1 MIKDNIKIIKD
12 FFKLVKGS
20 KKWIFFLFLG
30 SIMAHLSSLLIPVF
44 ASNIIYE
51 VTNLNAKAT
60 YINIGLLAI
69 TYTVNN
75 LFWYLN
81 YVSYSH
87 NFKYSYKNLREKIID
102 KVFTYD
108 VEYSDK
114 ISKGTILNT
123 VNTDTSNLS
132 EMIDNVCEII
142 VVFIKVIIM
151 IIIFL
156 KTNLFIG
163 IIVLLLEYTY
173 LKSFDYTNIKST
185 KYLRG
190 QQKYRDKLT
199 DNLSQIL
206 NGLGEI
212 KVFNI
217 YDKIK
222 NNFYVI
228 ANKWAEQYMLKR
240 KYVNIRMSLLPFII
254 DFGKIILYLILVY
267 FVFIGKYEVN
277 ILVLLITYF
286 ENIMTNTKELMG
298 YSRQLREWSISIS
311 RINKILN
318 YSSKQQITFGLN
330 ENDYI
335 NEEPEAERQE
345 PKAMKELKDEADAK
359 EPKAIQEME
368 DYINGLVEF
377 KNVNFTY
384 KSKNKGN
391 LENINFIAEPN
402 QITALVGHSGSGKTT
417 ITNLILRKYKIDSG
431 EILIDNDN
439 IYDYSNKVYSTNVV
453 GVNQSPF
460 IFNMSIRKNLSLI
473 DSNVENQI
481 EACKRVGIHDYIMSL
496 PKGYNTIL
504 TENATNFSG
513 GQKQLLAIARTLL
526 SKAEILIF
534 DEVTSSLDTILV
546 EKIKTIFENLKLDH
560 TIIIITHKKDVMK
573 IADKIIVLN
582 KGRIVGEGSHEE
594 LMKNNAYYID
604 LQTNNYSSSHK
615 QIEGNIILNENDLE
629 KDKS

>member
-1 MIKDNIKIIKD
+1 MIKDNIKIIRD

-20 KKWIFFLFLG
+20 KKWIFLLFLG
-30 SIMAHLSSLLIPVF
+30 SITAHLSSLLIPVF

-51 VTNLNAKAT
+51 VTNKNVNAT
-60 YINIGLLAI
+60 YLNIGLLAI
-69 TYTVNN
+69 TYIAYN

-81 YVSYSH
+81 YISYSH

-108 VEYSDK
+108 TEFSDK

-123 VNTDTSNLS
+123 VNTDTANLS
-132 EMIDNVCEII
+132 EMIDNVCEIM
-142 VVFIKVIIM
+142 VVFAKVIIM

-163 IIVLLLEYTY
+163 ILVLLLEIIY
-173 LKSFDYTNIKST
+173 LKSFDYCNIKST

-217 YDKIK
+217 YKKIK
-222 NNFYVI
+222 NNFYII
-228 ANKWAEQYMLKR
+228 ANKWSEQYMFKR
-240 KYVNIRMSLLPFII
+240 KYVNIRSSLLPFII
-254 DFGKIILYLILVY
+254 HFGKIILYLILATLVLN
-267 FVFIGKYEVN
+267 GKYEVN
-277 ILVLLITYF
+277 VLVLLITYF
-286 ENIMTNTKELMG
+286 ENIMTSTKELMG
-298 YSRQLREWSISIS
+298 YSRQIREWSISIT
-311 RINKILN
+311 RINNILN

-335 NEEPEAERQE
+335 N
-345 PKAMKELKDEADAK
+345 
-359 EPKAIQEME
+359 
-368 DYINGLVEF
+368 GVVEF
-377 KNVNFTY
+377 KNVNFSY

-391 LENINFIAEPN
+391 IKNINFIAEPN
-402 QITALVGHSGSGKTT
+402 KITALVGHSGSGKTT
-417 ITNLILRKYKIDSG
+417 ITNLILRKYKVDDG
-431 EILIDNDN
+431 EVLIDNVN
-439 IYDYSNKVYSTNVV
+439 IYDYSNKVFSTNVV

-473 DSNVENQI
+473 DTNVDNQI

-496 PKGYNTIL
+496 PKGYNTVL
-504 TENATNFSG
+504 TENAINFSG

-534 DEVTSSLDTILV
+534 DEVTSSLDTLLV
-546 EKIKTIFENLKLDH
+546 EKIKDIFENLKLDH

-573 IADKIIVLN
+573 IADKIVVLN
-582 KGRIVGEGSHEE
+582 KGEIVGQGSHKE
-594 LMKNNAYYID
+594 LMKNNPYYID

-615 QIEGNIILNENDLE
+615 KIEERIISNENIME
-629 KDKS
+629 QKQ

>member
-12 FFKLVKGS
+12 FFKLVKGN

-60 YINIGLLAI
+60 YINIGLLSI
-69 TYTVNN
+69 TFIINN

-163 IIVLLLEYTY
+163 MIVLLLEYIY

-217 YDKIK
+217 YNKIK
-222 NNFYVI
+222 SNFYII
-228 ANKWAEQYMLKR
+228 ANKWSEQYMLKR

-318 YSSKQQITFGLN
+318 YSSQQQITFGLN
-330 ENDYI
+330 DN
-335 NEEPEAERQE
+335 
-345 PKAMKELKDEADAK
+345 
-359 EPKAIQEME
+359 

-391 LENINFIAEPN
+391 LENINFIAKPN

-473 DSNVENQI
+473 DSNIENQI

-546 EKIKTIFENLKLDH
+546 EKIKAIFENLKLDH

-582 KGRIVGEGSHEE
+582 KGKIVGEGSHEE

-615 QIEGNIILNENDLE
+615 QLEENIILNEAEIENN
-629 KDKS
+629 KS

>member
-1 MIKDNIKIIKD
+1 MIRDNIKIIQD

-20 KKWIFFLFLG
+20 KKWIFLLFLG

-44 ASNIIYE
+44 TSNIVYE
-51 VTNLNAKAT
+51 VTNGNVNAT
-60 YINIGLLAI
+60 YINIGFLAI
-69 TYTVNN
+69 TYVAYN

-87 NFKYSYKNLREKIID
+87 NFKYSYKSLREKIID

-108 VEYSDK
+108 TEFSDK

-123 VNTDTSNLS
+123 VNTDTASLS
-132 EMIDNVCEII
+132 EMIDNVCEIM
-142 VVFIKVIIM
+142 VVFVKIIIM
-151 IIIFL
+151 IFIFL
-156 KTNLFIG
+156 KTNIYIG
-163 IIVLLLEYTY
+163 FIVLLLECLY
-173 LKSFDYTNIKST
+173 LKSFDYCNVMST

-222 NNFYVI
+222 NNFYII
-228 ANKWAEQYMLKR
+228 ANKWSDQYMAKR
-240 KYVNIRMSLLPFII
+240 KYVNIRSSLLPFII
-254 DFGKIILYLILVY
+254 HFGKIILYLILAFSVLN
-267 FVFIGKYEVN
+267 GKFEVN
-277 ILVLLITYF
+277 ILLLLITYF
-286 ENIMTNTKELMG
+286 ENIMTNTEKLMG
-298 YSRQLREWSISIS
+298 YSRQIREWSISIT
-311 RINKILN
+311 RINNILN
-318 YSSKQQITFGLN
+318 YSSKQQIVFGM
-330 ENDYI
+330 ND
-335 NEEPEAERQE
+335 N
-345 PKAMKELKDEADAK
+345 
-359 EPKAIQEME
+359 

-377 KNVNFTY
+377 RNVNFSY

-391 LENINFIAEPN
+391 IQNINFIAEPN
-402 QITALVGHSGSGKTT
+402 KITALVGHSGSGKTT

-431 EILIDNDN
+431 KVLIDNED
-439 IYDYSNKVYSTNVV
+439 IYEYSKDVYSTNVV

-460 IFNMSIRKNLSLI
+460 IFNMSIRKNLELI
-473 DSNVENQI
+473 DPNFENQM

-513 GQKQLLAIARTLL
+513 GQRQLLAIARTLL
-526 SKAEILIF
+526 SKAEILVF

-546 EKIKTIFENLKLDH
+546 EKIKDIFENLKLDH
-560 TIIIITHKKDVMK
+560 TIIIITHKKDVMR

-582 KGRIVGEGSHEE
+582 KGKIVGQGTHDE
-594 LMKNNAYYID
+594 LMKDNKYYID

-615 QIEGNIILNENDLE
+615 MLEEDVLN
-629 KDKS
+629 

>member
-1 MIKDNIKIIKD
+1 MVRDNIKIIKD

-20 KKWIFFLFLG
+20 KKWICLLFLG

-44 ASNIIYE
+44 TSNIIYE
-51 VTNLNAKAT
+51 VTNKNANAT
-60 YINIGLLAI
+60 YLNIGLLAI
-69 TYTVNN
+69 TYIAYN

-81 YVSYSH
+81 SVSYSH

-108 VEYSDK
+108 VEFSDR

-123 VNTDTSNLS
+123 VNTDTANLS
-132 EMIDNVCEII
+132 EMIDNICEIM
-142 VVFIKVIIM
+142 VVFIKIIIM

-163 IIVLLLEYTY
+163 LLVILLEILY
-173 LKSFDYTNIKST
+173 LKLFDYCNIKST

-212 KVFNI
+212 KIFNI
-217 YDKIK
+217 YQKMK
-222 NNFYVI
+222 NNFYII

-240 KYVNIRMSLLPFII
+240 KYVNIRSSLLPFII
-254 DFGKIILYLILVY
+254 HFGKITLYLILVY
-267 FVFIGKYEVN
+267 FVLNGKYEVN
-277 ILVLLITYF
+277 LLLLLISYF

-298 YSRQLREWSISIS
+298 YSRQIREWSISIT
-311 RINKILN
+311 RINNILN
-318 YSSKQQITFGLN
+318 YSSRQQITFGLN

-335 NEEPEAERQE
+335 N
-345 PKAMKELKDEADAK
+345 
-359 EPKAIQEME
+359 
-368 DYINGLVEF
+368 GVVEF
-377 KNVNFTY
+377 KNVKFSY

-391 LENINFIAEPN
+391 IENINFVAEPN
-402 QITALVGHSGSGKTT
+402 KITALVGHSGSGKTT
-417 ITNLILRKYKIDSG
+417 ITNLIFRKYKIDSG
-431 EILIDNDN
+431 EILIDNVN
-439 IYDYSNKVYSTNVV
+439 IYDYSSNVYSTNVV

-473 DSNVENQI
+473 DSNVNNQI

-534 DEVTSSLDTILV
+534 DEVTSSLDTLLV
-546 EKIKTIFENLKLDH
+546 EKIKDIFENLKLDH

-582 KGRIVGEGSHEE
+582 KGRIVGQGSHEE
-594 LMKNNAYYID
+594 LMKDNAYYID

-615 QIEGNIILNENDLE
+615 KMEEPIILNENIME
-629 KDKS
+629 QE

>member
-1 MIKDNIKIIKD
+1 VVTLIRDNIKIIRD
-12 FFKLVKGS
+12 FFKLVKGN
-20 KKWIFFLFLG
+20 KKWIILLFFG

-44 ASNIIYE
+44 TSNIVYE
-51 VTNLNAKAT
+51 VTNGNAHTT
-60 YINIGLLAI
+60 YVNIGFLTI
-69 TYTVNN
+69 TYVAYN

-81 YVSYSH
+81 YISYSH
-87 NFKYSYKNLREKIID
+87 NFKYSYKNLREKIVD

-108 VEYSDK
+108 TEFSDK

-123 VNTDTSNLS
+123 VNTDTANLS
-132 EMIDNVCEII
+132 EMIDNICEIM
-142 VVFIKVIIM
+142 VVFVKVIIM
-151 IIIFL
+151 IFIFL
-156 KTNLFIG
+156 KTNIYIG
-163 IIVLLLEYTY
+163 LIVLLLECIY
-173 LKSFDYTNIKST
+173 LKSFDYCNVKGT

-190 QQKYRDKLT
+190 QQKCRDKLT

-222 NNFYVI
+222 NNFYII
-228 ANKWAEQYMLKR
+228 ANKWSDQYMAKR
-240 KYVNIRMSLLPFII
+240 KYVNIRSSLLPFII
-254 DFGKIILYLILVY
+254 HFGKVILYLILAL
-267 FVFIGKYEVN
+267 FVLNGNFEVN
-277 ILVLLITYF
+277 MLILLITYF

-298 YSRQLREWSISIS
+298 YSRQIREWSISIT
-311 RINKILN
+311 RINNILN
-318 YSSKQQITFGLN
+318 YSSKQQIVFGM
-330 ENDYI
+330 ND
-335 NEEPEAERQE
+335 N
-345 PKAMKELKDEADAK
+345 
-359 EPKAIQEME
+359 

-377 KNVNFTY
+377 KDVNFSY

-391 LENINFIAEPN
+391 VENINFTAEPN
-402 QITALVGHSGSGKTT
+402 KITALVGHSGSGKTT

-431 EILIDNDN
+431 KILIDNED
-439 IYDYSNKVYSTNVV
+439 IYEYSKDIYSTNVV

-473 DSNVENQI
+473 DSNFENQI

-534 DEVTSSLDTILV
+534 DEVTSSLDTLLV
-546 EKIKTIFENLKLDH
+546 EKIKDIFENLKLDH
-560 TIIIITHKKDVMK
+560 TIIIVTHKKDVMK
-573 IADKIIVLN
+573 IADKIIVFN
-582 KGRIVGEGSHEE
+582 KGKIVGRGTHKE
-594 LMKNNAYYID
+594 LMKNNEYYID
-604 LQTNNYSSSHK
+604 IQTNNYSSSHK
-615 QIEGNIILNENDLE
+615 MLE
-629 KDKS
+629 KDIIINENILETK

>member
-1 MIKDNIKIIKD
+1 MVKDNIKIIKD

-20 KKWIFFLFLG
+20 KKWICLLFLG

-44 ASNIIYE
+44 TSNIIYE
-51 VTNLNAKAT
+51 VTNKNANAT
-60 YINIGLLAI
+60 YLNIGLLAI
-69 TYTVNN
+69 TYIAYN

-81 YVSYSH
+81 SVSYSH

-108 VEYSDK
+108 VEFSDR

-123 VNTDTSNLS
+123 VNTDTANLS
-132 EMIDNVCEII
+132 EMIDNICEIM
-142 VVFIKVIIM
+142 VVFIKIIIM

-163 IIVLLLEYTY
+163 LLVILLEILY
-173 LKSFDYTNIKST
+173 LKSFDYCNIKST

-212 KVFNI
+212 KIFNI
-217 YDKIK
+217 YQKMK
-222 NNFYVI
+222 NNFYII

-240 KYVNIRMSLLPFII
+240 KYVNIRSSLLPFII
-254 DFGKIILYLILVY
+254 HFGKITLYLILVY
-267 FVFIGKYEVN
+267 FVLNGKYEVN
-277 ILVLLITYF
+277 LLLLLISYF

-298 YSRQLREWSISIS
+298 YSRQIREWSISIT
-311 RINKILN
+311 RINNILN
-318 YSSKQQITFGLN
+318 YSSRQQITFGLN

-335 NEEPEAERQE
+335 N
-345 PKAMKELKDEADAK
+345 
-359 EPKAIQEME
+359 
-368 DYINGLVEF
+368 GVVEF
-377 KNVNFTY
+377 KNVKFSY

-391 LENINFIAEPN
+391 IENINFVAEPN
-402 QITALVGHSGSGKTT
+402 KITALVGHSGSGKTT
-417 ITNLILRKYKIDSG
+417 ITNLIFRKYKIDSG
-431 EILIDNDN
+431 EILIDNVN
-439 IYDYSNKVYSTNVV
+439 IYDYSSNVYSTNVV

-473 DSNVENQI
+473 DSNVNNQI

-534 DEVTSSLDTILV
+534 DEVTSSLDTLLV
-546 EKIKTIFENLKLDH
+546 EKIKDIFENLKLDH

-582 KGRIVGEGSHEE
+582 KGRIVGQGSHEE
-594 LMKNNAYYID
+594 LMKDNAYYID

-615 QIEGNIILNENDLE
+615 KMEEPIILNENIME
-629 KDKS
+629 QE

>member
-1 MIKDNIKIIKD
+1 MIKDNIKIIQD
-12 FFKLVKGS
+12 YFKLVKGS
-20 KKWIFFLFLG
+20 KKWMFFLFLG
-30 SIMAHLSSLLIPVF
+30 SIMGHLSSLFMPVF
-44 ASNIIYE
+44 SANIIYE
-51 VTNLNAKAT
+51 VTNGNVSDT
-60 YINIGLLAI
+60 YINIGLLAL
-69 TYTVNN
+69 TYILYN
-75 LFWYLN
+75 LFWYLY

-87 NFKYSYKNLREKIID
+87 NFEYSYKKLREKIVD

-108 VEYSDK
+108 TEFSDK

-123 VNTDTSNLS
+123 INTDTGNLS
-132 EMIDNVCEII
+132 EMIDNVSEII
-142 VVFIKVIIM
+142 VGFLKVIIM
-151 IIIFL
+151 IFIFL
-156 KTNLFIG
+156 KTNFIIG
-163 IIVLLLEYTY
+163 IIVLLLEFLY
-173 LKSFDYTNIKST
+173 LKSYDYLNIMST

-222 NNFYVI
+222 NNFYII
-228 ANKWAEQYMLKR
+228 ANKWSDQYMSKR
-240 KYVNIRMSLLPFII
+240 KYVNIRAGFVPFII
-254 DFGKIILYLILVY
+254 HFGKIALYLILVY
-267 FVFIGKYEVN
+267 FVLIGKYEVN
-277 ILVLLITYF
+277 MLVLLITYF
-286 ENIMTNTKELMG
+286 ENVMSNTRELMSC
-298 YSRQLREWSISIS
+298 SRQIREWSISIT
-311 RINKILN
+311 RINNILN

-330 ENDYI
+330 DNDYI
-335 NEEPEAERQE
+335 
-345 PKAMKELKDEADAK
+345 L
-359 EPKAIQEME
+359 
-368 DYINGLVEF
+368 GLVEF
-377 KNVNFTY
+377 KNVNFSY

-391 LENINFIAEPN
+391 LENINFVAEPN
-402 QITALVGHSGSGKTT
+402 KITALVGHSGSGKTT
-417 ITNLILRKYKIDSG
+417 ITNLILRKYKADSG
-431 EILIDNDN
+431 EILIDNEN
-439 IYDYSNKVYSTNVV
+439 IYEYSKDVYSTNVV

-460 IFNMSIRKNLSLI
+460 IFNMSIKKNLSLI
-473 DSNVENQI
+473 DSNVEHQI

-534 DEVTSSLDTILV
+534 DEVTSSLDTLLV
-546 EKIKTIFENLKLDH
+546 EKIKDIFENLKLDH

-582 KGRIVGEGSHEE
+582 KGKIVGQGTHSE
-594 LMKNNAYYID
+594 LMKDNPYYID

-615 QIEGNIILNENDLE
+615 KLEESIIVSDNTSEE
-629 KDKS
+629 K

>member
-1 MIKDNIKIIKD
+1 MIKDNIKIIRD

-20 KKWIFFLFLG
+20 KKWIFFLFFG

-44 ASNIIYE
+44 TSNIIYE
-51 VTNLNAKAT
+51 VTNGNADAT
-60 YINIGLLAI
+60 YLNIMLLSI
-69 TYTVNN
+69 TYITYN

-81 YVSYSH
+81 YISYSH

-108 VEYSDK
+108 TEFSDK

-123 VNTDTSNLS
+123 VNTDTANLS
-132 EMIDNVCEII
+132 EMINNVCEIMI
-142 VVFIKVIIM
+142 IFIKVIIM
-151 IIIFL
+151 VIIFL

-163 IIVLLLEYTY
+163 ILVLLLEILY
-173 LKSFDYTNIKST
+173 LKSFDYCNIKST

-190 QQKYRDKLT
+190 QLKYRDKLT

-217 YDKIK
+217 YEKIK
-222 NNFYVI
+222 NNFFIV
-228 ANKWAEQYMLKR
+228 ANKWAEKYMLKR
-240 KYVNIRMSLLPFII
+240 KYVNIRSSLLPFII
-254 DFGKIILYLILVY
+254 HFGKIILYLVLVY
-267 FVFIGKYEVN
+267 FVLNGKYEVN
-277 ILVLLITYF
+277 VLVLLITYF

-298 YSRQLREWSISIS
+298 YSRQIREWSISII
-311 RINKILN
+311 RINNILN

-335 NEEPEAERQE
+335 N
-345 PKAMKELKDEADAK
+345 
-359 EPKAIQEME
+359 
-368 DYINGLVEF
+368 GVVEF
-377 KNVNFTY
+377 KNVDFSY
-384 KSKNKGN
+384 KSKNKGSI
-391 LENINFIAEPN
+391 ENINFVAEPN
-402 QITALVGHSGSGKTT
+402 KITALVGHSGSGKTT
-417 ITNLILRKYKIDSG
+417 ITNLILRKYKIDNG
-431 EILIDNDN
+431 EILIDNEN
-439 IYDYSNKVYSTNVV
+439 IYDYSSNVYSTNVV

-460 IFNMSIRKNLSLI
+460 IFNMSVRKNLSLI
-473 DSNVENQI
+473 DSNVDNQI

-496 PKGYNTIL
+496 PRGYNTVL

-534 DEVTSSLDTILV
+534 DEVTSSLDTLLV
-546 EKIKTIFENLKLDH
+546 EKIKDIFENLKLDH

-582 KGRIVGEGSHEE
+582 KGKIVGQGSHDE
-594 LMKNNAYYID
+594 LMKNNEYYID

-615 QIEGNIILNENDLE
+615 KIEESIILDENVIE
-629 KDKS
+629 QK

>member
-60 YINIGLLAI
+60 YINIGLLSI
-69 TYTVNN
+69 TFIINN

-163 IIVLLLEYTY
+163 MIVLLLEYIY

-217 YDKIK
+217 YNKIK
-222 NNFYVI
+222 SNFYII
-228 ANKWAEQYMLKR
+228 ANKWSEQYMLKR

-330 ENDYI
+330 DN
-335 NEEPEAERQE
+335 
-345 PKAMKELKDEADAK
+345 
-359 EPKAIQEME
+359 

-391 LENINFIAEPN
+391 LENINFIAKPN

-473 DSNVENQI
+473 DSNIENQI

-582 KGRIVGEGSHEE
+582 KGKIVGEGSHEE

-615 QIEGNIILNENDLE
+615 QLEENIILNEAEIENN
-629 KDKS
+629 KS

>member
-1 MIKDNIKIIKD
+1 MILIKDNIKIIRD

-20 KKWIFFLFLG
+20 KKWIFLLFLG
-30 SIMAHLSSLLIPVF
+30 SITAHLSSLLIPVF

-51 VTNLNAKAT
+51 VTNKNVNAT
-60 YINIGLLAI
+60 YLNIGLLAI
-69 TYTVNN
+69 TYIAYN

-81 YVSYSH
+81 YISYSH

-108 VEYSDK
+108 TEFSDK

-123 VNTDTSNLS
+123 VNTDTANLS
-132 EMIDNVCEII
+132 EMIDNVCEIM
-142 VVFIKVIIM
+142 VVFAKVIIM

-163 IIVLLLEYTY
+163 ILVLLLEIIY
-173 LKSFDYTNIKST
+173 LKSFDYCNIKST

-217 YDKIK
+217 YKKIK
-222 NNFYVI
+222 NNFYII
-228 ANKWAEQYMLKR
+228 ANKWSEQYMFKR
-240 KYVNIRMSLLPFII
+240 KYVNIRSSLLPFII
-254 DFGKIILYLILVY
+254 HFGKIILYLILATLVLN
-267 FVFIGKYEVN
+267 GKYEVN
-277 ILVLLITYF
+277 VLVLLITYF
-286 ENIMTNTKELMG
+286 ENIMTSTKELMG
-298 YSRQLREWSISIS
+298 YSRQIREWSISIT
-311 RINKILN
+311 RINNILN

-335 NEEPEAERQE
+335 N
-345 PKAMKELKDEADAK
+345 
-359 EPKAIQEME
+359 
-368 DYINGLVEF
+368 GVVEF
-377 KNVNFTY
+377 KNVNFSY

-391 LENINFIAEPN
+391 IKNINFIAEPN
-402 QITALVGHSGSGKTT
+402 KITALVGHSGSGKTT
-417 ITNLILRKYKIDSG
+417 ITNLILRKYKVDDG
-431 EILIDNDN
+431 EVLIDNVN
-439 IYDYSNKVYSTNVV
+439 IYDYSNKVFSTNVV

-473 DSNVENQI
+473 DTNVDNQI

-496 PKGYNTIL
+496 PKGYNTVL
-504 TENATNFSG
+504 TENAINFSG

-534 DEVTSSLDTILV
+534 DEVTSSLDTLLV
-546 EKIKTIFENLKLDH
+546 EKIKDIFENLKLDH

-573 IADKIIVLN
+573 IADKIVVLN
-582 KGRIVGEGSHEE
+582 KGEIVGQGSHKE
-594 LMKNNAYYID
+594 LMKNNPYYID

-615 QIEGNIILNENDLE
+615 KIEERIISNENIME
-629 KDKS
+629 QKQ

>member
-1 MIKDNIKIIKD
+1 MVKDNIKIIKD

-20 KKWIFFLFLG
+20 KKWICLLFLG

-44 ASNIIYE
+44 TSNIIYE
-51 VTNLNAKAT
+51 VTNKNANAT
-60 YINIGLLAI
+60 YLNIGLLAI
-69 TYTVNN
+69 TYIAYN

-81 YVSYSH
+81 SVSYSH

-108 VEYSDK
+108 VEFSDR

-123 VNTDTSNLS
+123 VNTDTANLS
-132 EMIDNVCEII
+132 EMIDNICEIM
-142 VVFIKVIIM
+142 VVFIKIIIM

-163 IIVLLLEYTY
+163 LLVILLEILY
-173 LKSFDYTNIKST
+173 LKLFDYCNIKST

-212 KVFNI
+212 KIFNI
-217 YDKIK
+217 YQKMK
-222 NNFYVI
+222 NNFYII

-240 KYVNIRMSLLPFII
+240 KYVNIRSSLLPFII
-254 DFGKIILYLILVY
+254 HFGKITLYLILVY
-267 FVFIGKYEVN
+267 FVLNGKYEVN
-277 ILVLLITYF
+277 LLLLLISYF

-298 YSRQLREWSISIS
+298 YSRQIREWSISIT
-311 RINKILN
+311 RINNILN
-318 YSSKQQITFGLN
+318 YSSRQQITFGLN

-335 NEEPEAERQE
+335 N
-345 PKAMKELKDEADAK
+345 
-359 EPKAIQEME
+359 
-368 DYINGLVEF
+368 GVVEF
-377 KNVNFTY
+377 KNVKFSY

-391 LENINFIAEPN
+391 IENINFVAEPN
-402 QITALVGHSGSGKTT
+402 KITALVGHSGSGKTT
-417 ITNLILRKYKIDSG
+417 ITNLIFRKYKIDSG
-431 EILIDNDN
+431 EILIDNVN
-439 IYDYSNKVYSTNVV
+439 IYDYSSNVYSTNVV

-473 DSNVENQI
+473 DSNVNNQI

-534 DEVTSSLDTILV
+534 DEVTSSLDPLLV
-546 EKIKTIFENLKLDH
+546 EKIKDIFENLKLDH

-582 KGRIVGEGSHEE
+582 KGRIIGQGAHEE
-594 LMKNNAYYID
+594 PMKNNAYYID

-615 QIEGNIILNENDLE
+615 KMEEPIILNENIME
-629 KDKS
+629 QE